1 MFIIDT
7 CCGTGR
13 GFFGHTGQQLPNIF
27 YFYAQN
33 ERTMKKIALIT
44 GATAGI
50 GEACAVIF
58 AENGYDL
65 VITGRRKE
73 RLEKLA
79 AKIKKESGRE
89 VKALAFDVRNRRET
103 EDVLGSL
110 SADWQAAGVLVNN
123 AGGAHGMDLFQDG
136 DPEDWDTMID
146 TNVKGLLYVSRIVA
160 GWMIAR
166 GKGDIVNIS
175 SIAGKEAYER
185 GNVYCSTKFAVD
197 ALTKSMRIDLLGEG
211 IRVTSVSPGLVE
223 TEFSMVRFKGDREKA
238 ARVYEGLTPLTAEDV
253 AEAVWFAVSRPPHV
267 NINDILIMPT
277 DQAAVG
283 YVNRRKN

>member
-1 MFIIDT
+1 
-7 CCGTGR
+7 
-13 GFFGHTGQQLPNIF
+13 
-27 YFYAQN
+27 
-33 ERTMKKIALIT
+33 MKKIALIT

-50 GEACAVIF
+50 GEACAVLF
-58 AENGYDL
+58 AGHGYDL
-65 VITGRRKE
+65 IITGRRQE
-73 RLEKLA
+73 RLEELA
-79 AKIKKESGRE
+79 EKTRKETGTE
-89 VKALAFDVRNRRET
+89 VKILAFDVRSRNET
-103 EDVLGSL
+103 EDILGSL
-110 SADWQAAGVLVNN
+110 PDAWKAVDVLVNN

-146 TNVKGLLYVSRIVA
+146 TNVKGLLYVSRVVA

-185 GNVYCSTKFAVD
+185 GNVYCSTKFAVE
-197 ALTKSMRIDLLGEG
+197 ALTRSMRIDLLGEG
-211 IRVTSVSPGLVE
+211 IRVTSVSPGMVD
-223 TEFSMVRFKGDREKA
+223 TEFSLVRFKGDREKA
-238 ARVYEGLTPLTAEDV
+238 DGVYKRLTPLTAEDV

-283 YVNRRKN
+283 YVRRKQN